1 MLSWCLRSAV
11 YPAMPKHSMRLLLPR
26 TQCSAT
32 HSSHTGEQQQ
42 QTLQQQRDAGTVS
55 YADLHRAA
63 YARAAAEQPA
73 AAIEADQ
80 QQQQQQQ
87 QRQQQQQQ
95 HASKRAVKQQQQDSE
110 R

>member
-1 MLSWCLRSAV
+1 M
-11 YPAMPKHSMRLLLPR
+11 YNNSMRCLLAR

-32 HSSHTGEQQQ
+32 HSSHAGEQQQ

-73 AAIEADQ
+73 ATIEAD
-80 QQQQQQQ
+80 QQQQ

-95 HASKRAVKQQQQDSE
+95 QQHDRSRAVKQQQQQQQQGRE
-110 R
+110 H

>member
-1 MLSWCLRSAV
+1 MSHYNTLSIRNS
-11 YPAMPKHSMRLLLPR
+11 
-26 TQCSAT
+26 CSAT
-32 HSSHTGEQQQ
+32 HGSDAGDVAS

-73 AAIEADQ
+73 AAIAADQQQQQYDGKPAAKQQRQ

-87 QRQQQQQQ
+87 QDRE
-95 HASKRAVKQQQQDSE
+95 H
-110 R
+110 